1 MEIISADAHRGMRY
15 RKELSVM
22 VAIPLVRSVD
32 DRGIFRSNFHDFM
45 NSLARPKLV
54 LPTYLRWK
62 NFIKH
67 GYKSKSCNSSAYT
80 RCLYTSMLIA
90 YVKLYGEMRSCLAT
104 SIGNMLI

>member
-45 NSLARPKLV
+45 NSLARPKLI
-54 LPTYLRWK
+54 LPTYLKWLLK
-62 NFIKH
+62 EFHKTWLQI
-67 GYKSKSCNSSAYT
+67 
-80 RCLYTSMLIA
+80 
-90 YVKLYGEMRSCLAT
+90 
-104 SIGNMLI
+104 